1 MLRTLF
7 FAGAFPLFNNVDEVF
22 HIDLVIRRE
31 MGLPT
36 RPNEPIGEA
45 TRDLELRYGTGLGL
59 EGRQIRFYWSPEYV
73 DPRLPTG
80 EVPLPFWTAPATVQN
95 AFGPR
100 AKALWPTRRNH
111 EAFEPPLYYAI
122 AARWLVSAEVSD
134 LVRPGSSIGFGPWT
148 RSSWEGSSSWP
159 PYTAV
164 CATRRAEPFGWGCP
178 CSLRQFRRRRCT
190 RLRTTPSLRSWAA
203 WRPAPASGCSSANEL
218 APAMP
223 CSAAPRSASRS

>member
-1 MLRTLF
+1 MVGRDVTERAQLSVLVVAAMLRTLF

-22 HIDLVIRRE
+22 HIDLVIKRE

-59 EGRQIRFYWSPEYV
+59 EGREIRFYWSPEYV

-80 EVPLPFWTAPATVQN
+80 EVPLPFWTAPAAVQN
-95 AFGPR
+95 AFEPR

-122 AARWLVSAEVSD
+122 AARWARLGRG
-134 LVRPGSSIGFGPWT
+134 LGFGDARLLYWV
-148 RSSWEGSSSWP
+148 RAMD
-159 PYTAV
+159 AV
-164 CATRRAEPFGWGCP
+164 IVGGLVVLAAVYG
-178 CSLRQFRRRRCT
+178 
-190 RLRTTPSLRSWAA
+190 RLCD
-203 WRPAPASGCSSANEL
+203 PASRAF
-218 APAMP
+218 
-223 CSAAPRSASRS
+223 